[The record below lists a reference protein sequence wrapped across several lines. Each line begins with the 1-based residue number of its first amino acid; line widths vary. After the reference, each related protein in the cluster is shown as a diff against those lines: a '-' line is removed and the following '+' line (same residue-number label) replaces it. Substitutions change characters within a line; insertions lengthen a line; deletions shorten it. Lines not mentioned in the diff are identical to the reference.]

1 MHPSRAFHDL
11 DEEAA
16 LAAAE
21 RIAFAHIVTVMDGAP
36 IVAHAPIAR
45 AGERAFRFHLARGNR
60 LTPHLDGARVL
71 LSLVGEHGYITPN
84 WYRPPGDQ
92 VPTWNYVAVELDGTA
107 RLLPDEALVEQLD
120 RLAEMHEP
128 GLSPVPWTRGKMDPA
143 KFDAMRKAIR
153 GFEVT
158 VAAVRVTNKLG
169 QNKPVD
175 DRAGV
180 IAGLEASGNT
190 ALAAAIRRTL

>member
-1 MHPSRAFHDL
+1 VAVADGVP
-11 DEEAA
+11 AA
-16 LAAAE
+16 
-21 RIAFAHIVTVMDGAP
+21 
-36 IVAHAPIAR
+36 AHAPIVR
-45 AGERAFRFHLARGNR
+45 AGDRAFRFHLARGNR

-92 VPTWNYVAVELDGTA
+92 VPTWNYVAVEIDGTT

-120 RLAEMHEP
+120 RLAEVHEP
-128 GLSPVPWTRGKMDPA
+128 GLSPVPWSRAKMDPA
-143 KFDAMRKAIR
+143 KFDAMRNAIR

-158 VAAVRVTNKLG
+158 VEAIRVTNKLG
-169 QNKPVD
+169 QNKSAH
-175 DRAGV
+175 DREGV

-190 ALAAAIRRTL
+190 TLAAAIRRTS